1 MKRLTGFVISTKM
14 NKTIVVEV
22 ERLWTH
28 PVYKKKIRRKKKYLV
43 DDQIGVKE
51 GDKVI
56 IEECR
61 PISRNKNFKVI
72 EVVKKWFNLEQF

>member
-72 EVVKKWFNLEQF
+72 EVVKK